1 MAGIGMGLEREEDL
15 SRTEWTAVEREGWE
29 ERSRSRVDIGGGRG
43 ALVISSRERVRW
55 RAAQT
60 EQLRGLTECT
70 VFMIRNT

>member
-1 MAGIGMGLEREEDL
+1 MGLEREEDL
-15 SRTEWTAVEREGWE
+15 SRTAWTEVEREGWE

-70 VFMIRNT
+70 VFMISNT

>member
-1 MAGIGMGLEREEDL
+1 VRRAVAGIGMGLEREEDL
-15 SRTEWTAVEREGWE
+15 SRTAWTEVEREGWE

-60 EQLRGLTECT
+60 EQLRG
-70 VFMIRNT
+70 

>member
-1 MAGIGMGLEREEDL
+1 MGLEREEDL
-15 SRTEWTAVEREGWE
+15 SRTAWTAVEREGWE

-60 EQLRGLTECT
+60 EQLRG
-70 VFMIRNT
+70 

>member
-15 SRTEWTAVEREGWE
+15 SRTAWTAVEREGWE